1 MTDEK
6 DKPEVKEIDCLE
18 AIGHL
23 YAYLDGE
30 LKNETELAQFEQ
42 HLDHCRSCYSR
53 AQMEKALNQRLQSM
67 GEAEPPKSLQN
78 RLKNLI
84 EKL

>member
-1 MTDEK
+1 MTDDK
-6 DKPEVKEIDCLE
+6 DKPDVNEIDCLE

-30 LKNETELAQFEQ
+30 LNDKEQRAQFEQ

-53 AQMEKALNQRLQSM
+53 AQMEKALNQRLESM
-67 GEAEPPKSLQN
+67 EKSNPPETLQN
-78 RLKNLI
+78 KLRDLI
-84 EKL
+84 DKF